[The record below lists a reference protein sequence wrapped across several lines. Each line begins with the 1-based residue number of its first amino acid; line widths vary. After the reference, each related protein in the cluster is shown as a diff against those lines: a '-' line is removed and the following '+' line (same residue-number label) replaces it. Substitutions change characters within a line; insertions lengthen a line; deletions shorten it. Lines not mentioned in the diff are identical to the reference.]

1 MDERTSAPELHLDV
15 QRIIK
20 TVGTLHSRIEER
32 FPDSGLG
39 RLAANLHTIAA
50 STVDD
55 LRWVTRPILSLRI
68 AIAVFGLALVTLPV
82 LLIFNADFPA
92 GAPDVFELV
101 QALEA
106 GVNDLIFLGL
116 VLFFLFTLE
125 GRIKRRRALHF
136 LRELRALAH
145 IIDMHQLTKD
155 PDRVVGSALDTRSS
169 PRRELDRFLLGRYLD
184 YCSELLSL
192 VSKVAALYAQSFDDP
207 VVLAAVDEVEGLT
220 TGLSGKIWQKIMMV
234 ERATATHTGVHGRGN
249 TN

>member
-1 MDERTSAPELHLDV
+1 MGERPSAPDLQLDV
-15 QRIIK
+15 QRIIM
-20 TVGTLHSRIEER
+20 TVETLHNRIEER

-39 RLAANLHTIAA
+39 RLAGNLHTIAA
-50 STVDD
+50 STVED
-55 LRWVTRPILSLRI
+55 LRWVTRPLLPLRI
-68 AIAVFGLALVTLPV
+68 AIGVFGLLLVALPV
-82 LLIFNADFPA
+82 LLIVNADFPA

-155 PDRVVGSALDTRSS
+155 PDRAVASAADTLSS

-207 VVLAAVDEVEGLT
+207 VVLAAVDEVESLT
-220 TGLSGKIWQKIMMV
+220 TGLAGKIWQKIMMV
-234 ERATATHTGVHGRGN
+234 DRATAPG
-249 TN
+249 